1 MYYRLLPVTAMI
13 VNYTNKG
20 WEIVTQRA
28 HGLLAAQIAMHWA
41 VKERPQRWTE
51 TILAIAEHDDARTE
65 LESDELLTPQG
76 GPLNFDM
83 QLFNPDHCRL
93 MFNNSLSKSRYIAL
107 LTSMHM
113 VFLFKK
119 EESTNPQ
126 VKPFL
131 KEQKKLQKQWF
142 KELNIE
148 PDEARC
154 IYHLLEWCDAFSLL
168 LCRHE
173 VQPEERSIEI
183 SQGPD
188 GTTYHLLSK
197 GNHLTVTPW
206 PFEDNF
212 FELRLEKR
220 IIPQLQFKSNE
231 EFKEEFLAAGV
242 EEKCWELRKQ

>member
-1 MYYRLLPVTAMI
+1 MI

-20 WEIVTQRA
+20 WEVITQRA

-41 VKERPQRWTE
+41 AKERPRRWTE
-51 TILAIAEHDDARTE
+51 TLLAIAEHDDARTE
-65 LESDELLTPQG
+65 LESDQLLTPQG

-83 QLFNPDHCRL
+83 QLFDPEHCRL
-93 MFNNSLSKSRYIAL
+93 MYNNSLSKSRYIAL

-119 EESTNPQ
+119 EADSNPL

-131 KEQKKLQKQWF
+131 KEQEKLQKQWLR
-142 KELNIE
+142 ELSIE
-148 PDEARC
+148 ADEARS
-154 IYHLLEWCDAFSLL
+154 IYCLLEWCDAFSLL

-173 VQPEERSIEI
+173 IQPEERTIEI
-183 SQGPD
+183 SNGPD
-188 GTTYHLLSK
+188 GNSYHLIAK
-197 GNHLTVTPW
+197 GNQLTVTPW
-206 PFEDNF
+206 PFEEDA

-231 EFKEEFLAAGV
+231 EFKKLFLAAEI
-242 EEKCWELRKQ
+242 EEKCWELKR

>member
-1 MYYRLLPVTAMI
+1 MI

-20 WEIVTQRA
+20 WEIITQRA
-28 HGLLAAQIAMHWA
+28 HGLLAAQAAMHWA
-41 VKERPQRWTE
+41 VKERPERWTE

-83 QLFNPDHCRL
+83 QLFDPDHCRL
-93 MFNNSLSKSRYIAL
+93 MSNSSLSKSRYIAL

-119 EESTNPQ
+119 EEGTNPL

-131 KEQKKLQKQWF
+131 KEQTQLQKQWL
-142 KELNIE
+142 KELKIE
-148 PDEARC
+148 QAEAER

-173 VQPEERSIEI
+173 VQPEERTIEI

-188 GTTYHLLSK
+188 QKTYHLHSK
-197 GNHLTVTPW
+197 GNQLTVEPW
-206 PFEDNF
+206 PFEDNS

-220 IIPQLQFKSNE
+220 IIPQLQFESND
-231 EFKEEFLAAGV
+231 EFKNAFLAAVV
-242 EEKCWELRKQ
+242 EERCWELKR